1 MLIDSHAHI
10 DFPEFDVDRDA
21 LFEQMK
27 RSGISN
33 VLIPGVSPAHWQ
45 KQLSIAKKY
54 QSPFALGIHPWYVNE
69 TFEKDIV
76 ELKKIIKQHLDN
88 DSMVAIGECG
98 LDKIKSANWAQQ
110 ISAFEAQLQL
120 AAEYQMPLIVHSVRA
135 HGEVLT
141 LLEKYKLP
149 KGGIVHGFYGS
160 VEVAKQYVKLG
171 FKLGIGGLI
180 LNSDANKLHRAV
192 QNLPISSFVVETDSP
207 SMLPKNSDQS
217 RNTPLLINE
226 IVTKIAVLHAKPAV
240 LIREQLSSSFS
251 QVVDI

>member
-1 MLIDSHAHI
+1 MIDSHAHI
-10 DFPEFDVDRDA
+10 DFADFDGDRDA
-21 LFEQMK
+21 IFEQMQL
-27 RSGISN
+27 SGISN
-33 VLIPGVSPAHWQ
+33 VLIPGVSSAHWQ

-54 QSPFALGIHPWYVNE
+54 QSLFALGVHPWYVTE
-69 TFEKDIV
+69 TFENDIV
-76 ELKKIIKQHLDN
+76 ELKKLINQHLEN
-88 DSMVAIGECG
+88 DFMVAIGECG
-98 LDKIKSANWAQQ
+98 LDKIKSANWVQQ

-120 AAEYQMPLIVHSVRA
+120 AEEYQMPMIVHSVRA

-149 KGGIVHGFYGS
+149 KGGIIHGFYGS
-160 VEVAKQYVKLG
+160 VEVAKQYLKLG

-180 LNSDANKLHRAV
+180 LNSDANKLHKAV
-192 QNLPISSFVVETDSP
+192 QSLPISSFVVETDSP

-217 RNTPLLINE
+217 RNTPLLINK

-240 LIREQLSSSFS
+240 LVGEQLRSSFF